1 MLNKIDEILEAPFA
15 NLGVDIISISMHRLG
30 KTNILQV
37 LIDKQDGNNVSID
50 DCIECNK
57 IASVLLDVDDII
69 DGKYN
74 LEISSAGENRPI
86 VKLRDFRRF
95 TGEKVK
101 VELNKEI
108 NNRKRFKGIID
119 SVLEHENGDVEIL
132 FKDIENENKD
142 DSREMCVKFEDIKKC
157 IIKRI
162 FEIKK

>member
-1 MLNKIDEILEAPFA
+1 MLNKIDKILEAPFA
-15 NLGVDIISISMHRLG
+15 NLGLDIISISMHRLG

-37 LIDKQDGNNVSID
+37 LIDRQDGGNVSIE
-50 DCIECNK
+50 DCVECNK
-57 IASVLLDVDDII
+57 IASVLLDVDDIVE
-69 DGKYN
+69 GKYN

-95 TGEKVK
+95 IGEKVK
-101 VELNKEI
+101 VELNREI
-108 NNRKRFKGIID
+108 NNRKRFKGAID
-119 SVLEHENGDVEIL
+119 SIKECEDGNVEIL

-142 DSREMCVKFEDIKKC
+142 ESREMSVKFEDIKKC